1 MSGKLVGQ
9 VYDLD
14 LPHNEQSIML
24 ALADHGHD
32 DGSHIRPSVGYLAWK
47 TGYTERQVQT
57 ILRRLE
63 SKGLIEPVAYATGG
77 RGKATEYQMHIERG
91 AKKAPYVPPKGE
103 GIASPYSDAKGEAIS
118 SPYEKGEVLK
128 RVKSDAQKGE
138 VSRGKGE
145 VSAQKGEVIASPQ
158 PKNLREP
165 EENPK
170 SLGATSAPTTLP
182 PSKPSVTFEELTPA
196 TTEERA
202 RPTQQQSEV
211 AAWGAV
217 MGLDIT
223 IPANAKRVGN
233 MLTGLR
239 KSKRCPPSVE
249 AAQRRFGRTPP
260 DNPGDWWYYSHTW
273 QGQKGQPPTER
284 EITHYWCAWEQP
296 AAPKPRGS
304 PPGGA
309 AHAPPQEDGIAALR
323 AKYGAADTPQETDLP
338 PGVIDGRAKR
348 VYAA

>member
-32 DGSHIRPSVGYLAWK
+32 DGSHIHPSVSYLAWK
-47 TGYTERQVQT
+47 TGYTDRQVQT

-63 SKGLIEPVAYATGG
+63 AKGLIEPVAYATGG

-91 AKKAPYVPPKGE
+91 VKKSPYVPPKGE
-103 GIASPYSDAKGEAIS
+103 VS
-118 SPYEKGEVLK
+118 K
-128 RVKSDAQKGE
+128 RVKSGAQKGE
-138 VSRGKGE
+138 VSRRKGE

-170 SLGATSAPTTLP
+170 SLGATSAPTSP
-182 PSKPSVTFEELTPA
+182 GPSVAFEDIPPA
-196 TTEERA
+196 SQEERA
-202 RPTQQQSEV
+202 RPTQQQAEV

-233 MLTGLR
+233 LLTGLR
-239 KSKRCPPSVE
+239 KSKRCPPTVE
-249 AAQRRFGRTPP
+249 VAQRRFSHTPP
-260 DNPGDWWYYSHTW
+260 DDPGAWWYYSHTW

-284 EITHYWCAWEQP
+284 EINQYWCAWEQP
-296 AAPKPRGS
+296 AAPRAS
-304 PPGGA
+304 PPATGA
-309 AHAPPQEDGIAALR
+309 PRQTQYERNMQILYGDGESSPPN
-323 AKYGAADTPQETDLP
+323 
-338 PGVIDGRAKR
+338 VIDGRAR
-348 VYAA
+348 YGNERRG

>member
-1 MSGKLVGQ
+1 VSGKLVGQ

-32 DGSHIRPSVGYLAWK
+32 DGSHIHPSVSYLAWK
-47 TGYTERQVQT
+47 TGYTDRQVQT

-63 SKGLIEPVAYATGG
+63 AKGLIEPVAYATGG

-91 AKKAPYVPPKGE
+91 VKKSPYVPPKGE
-103 GIASPYSDAKGEAIS
+103 AITSPYPDAKGEVIA
-118 SPYEKGEVLK
+118 SPYEKGEVSK
-128 RVKSDAQKGE
+128 RVKSGAQKGE
-138 VSRGKGE
+138 VSRRKGE

-170 SLGATSAPTTLP
+170 SLGATSAPTSP
-182 PSKPSVTFEELTPA
+182 GPSVAFEDIPPA
-196 TTEERA
+196 SQEERA
-202 RPTQQQSEV
+202 RPTQQQAEV

-233 MLTGLR
+233 LLTGLR
-239 KSKRCPPSVE
+239 KSKRCPPTVE
-249 AAQRRFGRTPP
+249 VAQRRFSHTPP
-260 DNPGDWWYYSHTW
+260 DDPGAWWYYSHTW

-284 EITHYWCAWEQP
+284 EINQYWCAWEQP
-296 AAPKPRGS
+296 AAPRAS
-304 PPGGA
+304 PPATGA
-309 AHAPPQEDGIAALR
+309 PRQTQYERNMQILYGDGESSPPN
-323 AKYGAADTPQETDLP
+323 
-338 PGVIDGRAKR
+338 VIDGRAR
-348 VYAA
+348 YGNERRG